1 MAAVLKLGST
11 LSELFST
18 ASAATA
24 CCLDKKKK
32 SQNSPTNQSATEE
45 KLAQLLRSM
54 IRCS

>member
-24 CCLDKKKK
+24 CCLDKKK